1 MVSLALIVELSGA
14 RGVSRLRRCNGFCTL
29 RLYLPADWAQK
40 NIMAKN
46 LSRQIQNSCERF
58 VLHVFLGL
66 SRQRAGPMAHAWTST
81 RLRFLLL
88 GDVISSHLPAS
99 LAVGMAVGMAG
110 AAAPPRL
117 PPLGL
122 RMRPP
127 DGKAGG
133 AAKEMATQTSGE
145 CRGTPFHVSAQLLEQ

>member
-1 MVSLALIVELSGA
+1 
-14 RGVSRLRRCNGFCTL
+14 
-29 RLYLPADWAQK
+29 
-40 NIMAKN
+40 
-46 LSRQIQNSCERF
+46 
-58 VLHVFLGL
+58 
-66 SRQRAGPMAHAWTST
+66 MAHAWTST

-99 LAVGMAVGMAG
+99 PAVGMAVGMAG
-110 AAAPPRL
+110 AAAPRL
-117 PPLGL
+117 PPPGL

-145 CRGTPFHVSAQLLEQ
+145 CRGTPFHVSTQLLEQ

>member
-1 MVSLALIVELSGA
+1 MELSGA

-40 NIMAKN
+40 ILWQKTSPDKSKTLVKGLFCMFFWACRGRG
-46 LSRQIQNSCERF
+46 LDRWLTPGPAPACVSCCWGTLF
-58 VLHVFLGL
+58 PPTFLPRWPSGW
-66 SRQRAGPMAHAWTST
+66 RWGWPA
-81 RLRFLLL
+81 LL
-88 GDVISSHLPAS
+88 
-99 LAVGMAVGMAG
+99 
-110 AAAPPRL
+110 PPRL